1 MLGLL
6 LCSGIL
12 IMITA
17 LLRVGFLHTSRQVG
31 QISNWGS
38 REVMVAAVVVNMPM
52 IAPSTFSAILI
63 DSTADSFESGQEKL
77 LAARTFRARP
87 L

>member
-12 IMITA
+12 IIVTA
-17 LLRVGFLHTSRQVG
+17 LLRVGFLHTSTQVG

-38 REVMVAAVVVNMPM
+38 REVLVGTVAVNIPM
-52 IAPSTFSAILI
+52 IAPSKS
-63 DSTADSFESGQEKL
+63 SQMS
-77 LAARTFRARP
+77 
-87 L
+87 